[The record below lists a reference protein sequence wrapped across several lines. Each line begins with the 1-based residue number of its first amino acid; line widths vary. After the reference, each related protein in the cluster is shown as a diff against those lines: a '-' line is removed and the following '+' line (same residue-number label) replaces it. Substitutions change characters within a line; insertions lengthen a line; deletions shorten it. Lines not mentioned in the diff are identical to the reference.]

1 MALHVVYGI
10 IIMLLLFLLCF
21 LISFNLT
28 QEQQRRLLAICAR
41 LLARS
46 FVYIL
51 FFLSFFFILLHFRY
65 VYMAIFNSRIYHC
78 RCIIII
84 IICTYETRIFCSNM
98 FSLKNLIPLPTLVFI
113 GSFIAYSLLH
123 KNYIEELF
131 FSFVAYKGIF
141 FV

>member
-28 QEQQRRLLAICAR
+28 QEEQRRLLYVLAC

-46 FVYIL
+46 LVYS
-51 FFLSFFFILLHFRY
+51 FLSFFFILLHFRY

-78 RCIIII
+78 RCIII
-84 IICTYETRIFCSNM
+84 CTYEARIFCSNM

-113 GSFIAYSLLH
+113 GSFIAFVFALLLA
-123 KNYIEELF
+123 NYIEKF
-131 FSFVAYKGIF
+131 AFSFVYKRIF
-141 FV
+141 SV